1 LSPRNRT
8 TENSVSTIPSH
19 QPHVQLAEDGHTWLD
34 LADPDGGV
42 DELSEQDTVERV
54 EGMFG
59 RAVDTTLD
67 QRCRRRVTHL
77 LSMVLYQR
85 WIRG

>member
-1 LSPRNRT
+1 M
-8 TENSVSTIPSH
+8 
-19 QPHVQLAEDGHTWLD
+19 DGHTWLD

-42 DELSEQDTVERV
+42 DELSEQDTVECV

-67 QRCRRRVTHL
+67 QRCRVSGTHL
-77 LSMVLYQR
+77 LSMVLDQR
-85 WIRG
+85 WIQG